1 MSLHSDNIL
10 LIKVTTKKST
20 GFRCFSFAQK
30 EETHGNQ
37 NQQRNTQLQ
46 GDCLLRPNGTA
57 TCLLA
62 AGGGYGGGA
71 VLRPAGRIRPRDAG
85 LAVHRG
91 CCTYGGGRLLSLQRP
106 DAGAIPVGVVQDQL
120 PAGRSAAVAQRELSI
135 RSLGEGGQE
144 VRKLFKGRSTER
156 DAFRI
161 PRSVQQSI
169 PIKRIYKDGVF
180 QVSGRFSKTWRFLM
194 SITP

>member
-46 GDCLLRPNGTA
+46 GNRLLWPDSA
-57 TCLLA
+57 AAYLFA
-62 AGGGYGGGA
+62 AGGGDGGGA

-91 CCTYGGGRLLSLQRP
+91 CYAYGGGWLLPLQWP

-120 PAGRSAAVAQRELSI
+120 SVGRSAAVAQREL
-135 RSLGEGGQE
+135 
-144 VRKLFKGRSTER
+144 
-156 DAFRI
+156 
-161 PRSVQQSI
+161 
-169 PIKRIYKDGVF
+169 PI
-180 QVSGRFSKTWRFLM
+180 
-194 SITP
+194 